1 MRRPKPG
8 GVAAFSRSVL
18 SVTAGAAARRMR
30 RELQW
35 RDRRFDFEVVHG
47 AAPFEH
53 VVAEHATP
61 LFRPLAGVDERL
73 QRNKVVNLRIAV
85 SRLDGIVIAP
95 GQRLS
100 FWREVGKPTRRR
112 GFVEGLVLRQGRLST
127 GVGGGLCQLS
137 NLLYWMTLH
146 TPLTVVE
153 RWRHSYDVFPD
164 AGRTQPFGSGA
175 TVAWPLL
182 DLQIENRTA
191 IPYQLTLRVTD
202 THLVGAWTAPEPA
215 LQRYRI
221 EERNHRI
228 THEGPGVYV
237 RRNELWRETVQ
248 PDGRVEAELVA
259 VNDAR
264 MMYAPFLPEAA
275 QGSAASPSS
284 APSSAA

>member
-1 MRRPKPG
+1 MSK
-8 GVAAFSRSVL
+8 SVL
-18 SVTAGAAARRMR
+18 SATAGAAARRVR

-35 RDRRFDFEVVHG
+35 RGRRCGFGVVHG

-53 VVAEHATP
+53 VIAEHATP
-61 LFRPLAGVDERL
+61 LFRRLAGVDERL
-73 QRNKVVNLRIAV
+73 QRNKAVDLRLAV
-85 SRLDGIVIAP
+85 ARLDGVVVAP

-112 GFVEGLVLRQGRLST
+112 GFVEGLVLKQGRLST

-137 NLLYWMTLH
+137 NLLDWMTLH
-146 TPLTVVE
+146 TPLSVVE

-175 TVAWPLL
+175 AVAWPLL
-182 DLQIENRTA
+182 DLQIENCTA
-191 IPYQLTLRVTD
+191 APYQLTLAVTD
-202 THLVGAWTAPEPA
+202 THLVGVWTAPEPV

-221 EERNHRI
+221 EERNHRV
-228 THEGPGVYV
+228 THDGPGVYV
-237 RRNELWRETVQ
+237 RRNELWREAVY
-248 PDGRVEAELVA
+248 PDGRVKTEPVA

-275 QGSAASPSS
+275 QGSETSPSS
-284 APSSAA
+284 ASPPSV

>member
-1 MRRPKPG
+1 MRS
-8 GVAAFSRSVL
+8 AAFEGESRARAAVKRAVG
-18 SVTAGAAARRMR
+18 VTAGAAIRRLR
-30 RELQW
+30 REMQW
-35 RDRRFDFEVVHG
+35 RDRRVDFEVVHG

-61 LFRPLAGVDERL
+61 LMRRLAGVEERL
-73 QRNKVVNLRIAV
+73 QRNKAVNLRIAAAC
-85 SRLDGIVIAP
+85 LDGVVVGP

-112 GFVEGLVLRQGRLST
+112 GFLEGLVLQQGRLGT
-127 GVGGGLCQLS
+127 GVGGGLCQMS
-137 NLLYWMTLH
+137 NLLFWMTLH

-182 DLQIENRTA
+182 DLQIENRTRV
-191 IPYQLTLRVTD
+191 PYQLSLAVTD
-202 THLVGAWTAPEPA
+202 THLVGTWTAPVPPA
-215 LQRYRI
+215 ARYRI

-228 THEGPGVYV
+228 THDGPGVYV
-237 RRNELWRETVQ
+237 RHNELWREAVYS
-248 PDGRVEAELVA
+248 DGRTEIELVA

-264 MMYAPFLPEAA
+264 MMYAPFLPQAGQSSPGSSPAA
-275 QGSAASPSS
+275 
-284 APSSAA
+284 

>member
-1 MRRPKPG
+1 MGSSSARAWVQTREACR
-8 GVAAFSRSVL
+8 AAA
-18 SVTAGAAARRMR
+18 SVTVGAALRRVR

-35 RDRRFDFEVVHG
+35 REAGLDFAVQRLPE
-47 AAPFEH
+47 PFEH
-53 VVAEHATP
+53 VASEHATP
-61 LFRPLAGVDERL
+61 LFRRLAGLDERL

-85 SRLDGIVIAP
+85 CCLDGVVLAP

-112 GFVEGLVLRQGRLST
+112 GFVEGLVLRQGTLSA
-127 GVGGGLCQLS
+127 GIGGGLCQLS

-175 TVAWPLL
+175 TVAWPVL
-182 DLQIENRTA
+182 DLQIENRTEV
-191 IPYQLTLRVTD
+191 PYRLSLALTG
-202 THLVGAWTAPEPA
+202 THLAGAWTAPEPMRV
-215 LQRYRI
+215 RYRI
-221 EERNHRI
+221 EEREHRI

-237 RRNELWRETVQ
+237 RRNELWREAVH
-248 PDGRVEAELVA
+248 PDGRVEEELVA

-264 MMYAPFLPEAA
+264 MMYAPFLPEVRQEAL
-275 QGSAASPSS
+275 GS
-284 APSSAA
+284 SSAA

>member
-1 MRRPKPG
+1 MRSARRAEESRVSDVVR
-8 GVAAFSRSVL
+8 GVASA
-18 SVTAGAAARRMR
+18 TAGAAVRRLR

-35 RDRRFDFEVVHG
+35 RDGSIDFEVAHG
-47 AAPFEH
+47 ASPFEH

-61 LFRPLAGVDERL
+61 LMRRLAGVDERL
-73 QRNKVVNLRIAV
+73 QRNKAVNLRIAAA
-85 SRLDGIVIAP
+85 RLDGVVVGP

-112 GFVEGLVLRQGRLST
+112 GFVEGLVLSQGRLGT
-127 GVGGGLCQLS
+127 GVGGGLCQMS
-137 NLLYWMTLH
+137 NLLFWMTLH

-175 TVAWPLL
+175 TVAWPML
-182 DLQIENRTA
+182 DLQIENRTSV
-191 IPYQLTLRVTD
+191 PYQLSIAVTD

-215 LQRYRI
+215 PARYRI
-221 EERNHRI
+221 EERGHRI

-237 RRNELWRETVQ
+237 RHNELWREAAY
-248 PDGRVEAELVA
+248 PDGRTEVELVA

-264 MMYAPFLPEAA
+264 MMYAPFLPEAVQSA
-275 QGSAASPSS
+275 SGS
-284 APSSAA
+284 SSAA